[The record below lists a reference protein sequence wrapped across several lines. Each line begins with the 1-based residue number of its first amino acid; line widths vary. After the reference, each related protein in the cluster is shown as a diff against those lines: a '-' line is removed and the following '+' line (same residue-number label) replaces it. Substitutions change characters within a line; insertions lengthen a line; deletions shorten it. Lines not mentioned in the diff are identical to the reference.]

1 MDRPVICLS
10 RVEAAY
16 EGERAATLRDVDLMV
31 EEGELLA
38 IVGPNGAGK
47 TTLLD
52 VIDGLL
58 PVTAG
63 EVRVFG
69 AAVGPHAHRLRRRI
83 GYLPQD
89 LFFPPSTPY
98 LVRDVVLMARF
109 GDLPPFRFVRRADRE
124 AVAGALAAVGLSGL
138 SRRPIGR
145 LGALFP
151 VAMALGFVFL
161 TRTES
166 GGIGSGALSLLWGSV
181 LGMTMDQVGLLGIV
195 ALVIVVAFIG
205 FGRGFF
211 ALLLDRR
218 LAIASGLN
226 ARAYYYGVLV
236 LVAIVVSVSLRIT
249 GGLLIYA
256 LMVLPATSAFQ
267 WAYDIKKIFLIAPLL
282 GGVSAFGG
290 FLFSLWADLP
300 IGSAIALCAA
310 GLFLIST
317 AMSPKRRRE
326 R

>member
-1 MDRPVICLS
+1 LS

-145 LGALFP
+145 L
-151 VAMALGFVFL
+151 
-161 TRTES
+161 S
-166 GGIGSGALSLLWGSV
+166 GGQQRKALLARTLA
-181 LGMTMDQVGLLGIV
+181 QRACI
-195 ALVIVVAFIG
+195 
-205 FGRGFF
+205 
-211 ALLLDRR
+211 LLLDEPTANLDPEAKADVER
-218 LAIASGLN
+218 L
-226 ARAYYYGVLV
+226 V
-236 LVAIVVSVSLRIT
+236 VALKEELSSTALVVSHEAGYLRDRAGRVIVIEEGRIVSDRARI
-249 GGLLIYA
+249 GGS
-256 LMVLPATSAFQ
+256 V
-267 WAYDIKKIFLIAPLL
+267 
-282 GGVSAFGG
+282 
-290 FLFSLWADLP
+290 
-300 IGSAIALCAA
+300 
-310 GLFLIST
+310 
-317 AMSPKRRRE
+317 
-326 R
+326 